1 VCGGVRAENVTE
13 IVRSTGAEQFH
24 SAMRQEVGSRARHRS
39 PSLRLGASKI
49 DDYARQVV
57 VAEDVKK
64 LRMVMDAL
72 EMKENTSIGN
82 K

>member
-1 VCGGVRAENVTE
+1 
-13 IVRSTGAEQFH
+13 
-24 SAMRQEVGSRARHRS
+24 
-39 PSLRLGASKI
+39 LGASKI